1 MDVSKKALHKI
12 HSRREFIENTKS
24 KIRKSEASYKN
35 YQDKKE
41 HLYDTKSP
49 GAVKRVHDTLT
60 KPYEVQ
66 YHVTRTTDD
75 NGKTVYKQGFKIAE
89 AAHHAHQRGV
99 LHKMDDLRRNNLKSD
114 VKGLKVVPHVI
125 AHTRPARAI
134 GSAAHKIAETSAGS
148 AVVNAAHKAADTNLS
163 NSDAELCFQFVT
175 SLGLLLVIRDV
186 ILSKDIGCKGLLDVM
201 NTNGRKIRLM
211 RIGRP
216 YKHMH
221 VRVTFCIMIR
231 RIPAK
236 ILRSNVH
243 LTSDIVA
250 MRAQKRYPLACLIV
264 AKSFGIFSRQRE
276 YQAPDIS
283 LVLVHLLRDLREDNG
298 VTIVRK
304 QTV

>member
-1 MDVSKKALHKI
+1 MDVSKKTLHKI

-41 HLYDTKSP
+41 QLYDTKSP

-89 AAHHAHQRGV
+89 ASHHAHQRGV
-99 LHKMDDLRRNNLKSD
+99 LHKMDELRRNNLKSD

-148 AVVNAAHKAADTNLS
+148 AVVNAAHKAADTKVGHVVTKTLRFGGNTAYKAASLG
-163 NSDAELCFQFVT
+163 AEGAFRTGLAAET
-175 SLGLLLVIRDV
+175 SLITVI
-186 ILSKDIGCKGLLDVM
+186 
-201 NTNGRKIRLM
+201 
-211 RIGRP
+211 
-216 YKHMH
+216 
-221 VRVTFCIMIR
+221 
-231 RIPAK
+231 
-236 ILRSNVH
+236 
-243 LTSDIVA
+243 
-250 MRAQKRYPLACLIV
+250 
-264 AKSFGIFSRQRE
+264 IFVQ
-276 YQAPDIS
+276 
-283 LVLVHLLRDLREDNG
+283 
-298 VTIVRK
+298 
-304 QTV
+304 